1 MPILTTDAALTAVL
15 RASKTIAIVGMSDRQ
30 HRDSF
35 RIGEYLL
42 DQGYTIIPVN
52 PGIRSALGI
61 PAVAQLEDIPTPID
75 MVNIFRRP
83 EFVPDIVASAIAL
96 HIRSVWMQ
104 LGVGHQEAAARA
116 ASAGMSVVIERCI
129 MIEHRRLHP

>member
-1 MPILTTDAALTAVL
+1 MPILKTDDAIAALLHT
-15 RASKTIAIVGMSDRQ
+15 SKTIAIVGMSDRQ

-61 PAVAQLEDIPTPID
+61 PAVAQLEDISAPID

-83 EFVPDIVASAIAL
+83 EYVPDIVASAITL
-96 HIRSVWMQ
+96 HARSVWMQ
-104 LGVGHQEAAARA
+104 LGVGHQEATTRANAANL
-116 ASAGMSVVIERCI
+116 SVVFERCI